1 MKTSLLS
8 VAAIGLAIST
18 GSALAA
24 DLPSRKEAPPPI
36 YIAPAPVATW
46 TGFYVGV
53 NIGGGWSSNGGNDS
67 YLPYADTTYPIGS
80 TPRRSTTRTCSSCP
94 AAAPPP
100 GTPAA
105 SSAAVRSAITT
116 SSTPS

>member
-8 VAAIGLAIST
+8 IAAIGLAIST

-46 TGFYVGV
+46 TGFYAGL

-67 YLPYADTTYPIGS
+67 YLPFADTTYPIGS
-80 TPRRSTTRTCSSCP
+80 TPRRSTDSEPVLP
-94 AAAPPP
+94 ARRRNHRQQRRRRRRR
-100 GTPAA
+100 
-105 SSAAVRSAITT
+105 RSDRL
-116 SSTPS
+116 